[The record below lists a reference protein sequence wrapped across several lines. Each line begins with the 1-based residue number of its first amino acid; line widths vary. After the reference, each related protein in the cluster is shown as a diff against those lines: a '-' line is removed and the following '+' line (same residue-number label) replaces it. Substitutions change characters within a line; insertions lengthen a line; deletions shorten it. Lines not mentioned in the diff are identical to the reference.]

1 MDNEF
6 ELLLEQA
13 MSEALAKLD
22 TISDDEIERVWN
34 ENLASEL

>member
-13 MSEALAKLD
+13 MSDALAKLD

-34 ENLASEL
+34 ENLAS

>member
-6 ELLLEQA
+6 ELLLEKA

-34 ENLASEL
+34 ENLAS